1 MRAVIQRVTSASVSV
16 DGQVVG
22 AIDRPGLMVLLGV
35 KRGDGAEQ
43 VATVARKIAELR
55 ILGDEQSASELGA
68 PILVV

>member
-35 KRGDGAEQ
+35 KRG
-43 VATVARKIAELR
+43 L
-55 ILGDEQSASELGA
+55 
-68 PILVV
+68 